1 MFNIRAIMITL
12 VVILFSAT
20 IYLRNDV
27 LLGMSLFLIIGSA
40 VTNLM
45 AYITVNKHPVNAFI
59 YGSVEDDYY
68 RAASAVGY
76 IFGIIFF
83 VTGYYFTGFLL
94 LLATVTDTALR
105 KRITY
110 IQDNYKNERATT
122 VQRFD
127 ESGPAE

>member
-1 MFNIRAIMITL
+1 MFNIRAILITL

-20 IYLRNDV
+20 IYLSNDV

-40 VTNLM
+40 VTNFT
-45 AYITVNKHPVNAFI
+45 AYMTVNKHPVNAFI
-59 YGSVEDDYY
+59 YGSVEDMYY
-68 RAASAVGY
+68 RTASAVGY

-110 IQDNYKNERATT
+110 IQDNYRNERAES
-122 VQRFD
+122 VQRLD
-127 ESGPAE
+127 ESGSAE